1 MKVVGEA
8 KVEKIVEGR
17 PEKVWEQT
25 KSEAGIEEKIYFDYY
40 TEKTNAVAYQ
50 LIEIKKYS
58 RPRSISVSY
67 THLRDT
73 RLVPF
78 QERPRKRSHRH

>member
-58 RPRSISVSY
+58 RPRSISSY
-67 THLRDT
+67 GLAAAPQSFAYIA
-73 RLVPF
+73 L
-78 QERPRKRSHRH
+78 KI

>member
-50 LIEIKKYS
+50 LN
-58 RPRSISVSY
+58 RN
-67 THLRDT
+67 
-73 RLVPF
+73 
-78 QERPRKRSHRH
+78 